1 MPTIASLWVERFN
14 LIFKQLPWA
23 QFIRPANQGEVLYGG
38 AAFAGK
44 FGIGEGSWFMMSK
57 SHSRLKSAR
66 LSHVIHLIACS
77 LASLMNIAAFK
88 LGNSIGKALGGFV
101 IYLELWPSAVVL
113 TGAVAPAMGLVLCI
127 FYKRAELKAVII

>member
-57 SHSRLKSAR
+57 SHSKLKSAR
-66 LSHVIHLIACS
+66 LSHVI
-77 LASLMNIAAFK
+77 NPAA
-88 LGNSIGKALGGFV
+88 
-101 IYLELWPSAVVL
+101 IYIDYA
-113 TGAVAPAMGLVLCI
+113 A
-127 FYKRAELKAVII
+127 

>member
-1 MPTIASLWVERFN
+1 
-14 LIFKQLPWA
+14 
-23 QFIRPANQGEVLYGG
+23 
-38 AAFAGK
+38 
-44 FGIGEGSWFMMSK
+44 MMSK

-77 LASLMNIAAFK
+77 LASSMNIAAFK